1 MRRKQLFAILM
12 AGALS
17 MGMTPSAAFAAA
29 DTAAAQTEAE
39 GELAADEGT
48 DAPAEDPAASETPA
62 ETPETPAEEPAETP
76 VETPETPTEE
86 PAETPA
92 ETPETTEADPTE
104 VPAAEEAGSGTI
116 VIGET
121 AYATL
126 EEAFAKVP
134 DSTTE
139 ANDPTYIKI
148 SSEIELGKTIDVP
161 ANKNIMLVATAED
174 VKIKRAADFAG
185 SLFSVSGGTFQ
196 IAGGT
201 VNDKDGKI
209 GTGSITVD
217 GTGDGTTAVIAPMV
231 DVQSGIFGISDGVT
245 LSGNA
250 NTSTDV
256 NGGAVNVAS
265 GAAFYLLGGTVTGN
279 TAAQGGAVN
288 SASGANVYLQ
298 GGTVTGNT
306 ATLGGGIYSESAV
319 NVKGTVSVTENKDQN
334 GAASNLVLAGEGKIN
349 VTGATTGSTIGVQVK
364 DAKAGVSVVGLAE
377 GVTDV
382 TLADVLSQLTYEG
395 QTFTIGKDGTLV
407 NPAEPTPTP
416 TKKPEPTPTKKP
428 EATATPTPTEKPEAK
443 AAIKIE
449 SGKWTSHS
457 SYEIKFHTNINGLYQ
472 VDWVKKGENAPEIT
486 VSGQKIKADQST
498 TVTVTDLPDYDV
510 DIYVTVISEK
520 DSKNYKSV
528 KVDNS
533 AQKRPEAPVTPTPI
547 PKTPA
552 VTESKVQGFENALT
566 FYPGTFYDF
575 RAIGAGTDNADP
587 HEGDVRWVPQYWSM
601 SANPSSKDMHTTW
614 KIGAAKGIYKD
625 TETTYDIYVF
635 FQKEVYSGTEWQA
648 QSGIIESVRYQ
659 FKAAPLAQTSVTP
672 GVTGSDGTSGG
683 DGTTEESSDLTPTT
697 YADGTSGSAS
707 KSAVSTGDESPVGTM
722 LALAAASILAGGYV
736 LVRRRKKEM

>member
-17 MGMTPSAAFAAA
+17 MGMAPSAAFAAA
-29 DTAAAQTEAE
+29 DTVAAQAEAE
-39 GELAADEGT
+39 GELAAEEGT

-76 VETPETPTEE
+76 AETPDETPSEETPETQS
-86 PAETPA
+86 
-92 ETPETTEADPTE
+92 ADPTE

-126 EEAFAKVP
+126 KEAFAAVP
-134 DSTTE
+134 DSTAE

-148 SSEIELGKTIDVP
+148 SSEIELGETIDVP

-174 VKIKRAADFAG
+174 IKIKRAAGFAG

-201 VNDKDGKI
+201 VNDKDGNAI

-217 GTGDGTTAVIAPMV
+217 GTGDGTTAVTAPMV
-231 DVQSGIFGISDGVT
+231 DVQSGTFGISDGVT
-245 LSGNA
+245 LSGNV
-250 NTSTDV
+250 NTSTEV

-265 GAAFYLLGGTVTGN
+265 GAAFYLLGGIVTGN

-288 SASGANVYLQ
+288 AASGANVYLQ

-306 ATLGGGIYSESAV
+306 AALGGGIYSESAV

-334 GAASNLVLAGEGKIN
+334 DAVSNLVLAGEGKIN

-382 TLADVLSQLTYEG
+382 TLAEVLSQLTYEG
-395 QTFTIGKDGTLV
+395 QTFTIGEDGKLV
-407 NPAEPTPTP
+407 DSTVTVTPTP
-416 TKKPEPTPTKKP
+416 S
-428 EATATPTPTEKPEAK
+428 EKPEAK

-472 VDWVKKGENAPEIT
+472 VDWVKKGEKAPEIT
-486 VSGQKIKADQST
+486 VSGQKIKADKST

-533 AQKRPEAPVTPTPI
+533 AQKRPEAPVTPTPV

-625 TETTYDIYVF
+625 AETTYDIYVF

-648 QSGIIESVRYQ
+648 QSGIIESVKYQ

-672 GVTGSDGTSGG
+672 GVTGSDGTYGG
-683 DGTTEESSDLTPTT
+683 NGTAEGTSDLTPTT

-722 LALAAASILAGGYV
+722 MALAAASILAGGYV

>member
-17 MGMTPSAAFAAA
+17 MGMAPSAAFAAA
-29 DTAAAQTEAE
+29 DTAAAQAEAE
-39 GELAADEGT
+39 GELAAEEGT
-48 DAPAEDPAASETPA
+48 DAPAEDPGASETPA

-76 VETPETPTEE
+76 DETPSE
-86 PAETPA
+86 ETPA
-92 ETPETTEADPTE
+92 ETPETPEADPTE
-104 VPAAEEAGSGTI
+104 VPAAEETGSKKI
-116 VIGET
+116 MIGDTE
-121 AYATL
+121 YATL
-126 EEAFAKVP
+126 KEAFAAVP
-134 DSTTE
+134 DSTAE

-148 SSEIELGKTIDVP
+148 SSEIELGETIDVP
-161 ANKNIMLVATAED
+161 ANKNIMLVAAAENI
-174 VKIKRAADFAG
+174 KIKRAAGFAG
-185 SLFSVSGGTFQ
+185 SLFTVSGGTFQ

-201 VNDKDGKI
+201 LTDTDGNAA
-209 GTGSITVD
+209 GTGSVTVD
-217 GTGDGTTAVIAPMV
+217 GTGDGTTAVTAPMV
-231 DVQSGIFGISDGVT
+231 DVQSGTFGISDGTT

-288 SASGANVYLQ
+288 AASGAAVYLQ
-298 GGTVTGNT
+298 GGTITGNT

-334 GAASNLVLAGEGKIN
+334 DAVSNLVLAGEDAKIN
-349 VTGATTGSTIGVQVK
+349 VTGAMTGSTISVQVK
-364 DAKAGVSVVGLAE
+364 DAKAGTQVVTMDASVA
-377 GVTDV
+377 DV
-382 TLADVLSQLTYEG
+382 TLTDVLPQFTYEG
-395 QTFTIGKDGTLV
+395 QTFTIGKDGALV
-407 NPAEPTPTP
+407 DPTVTVTPTP
-416 TKKPEPTPTKKP
+416 S
-428 EATATPTPTEKPEAK
+428 EKPEAK

-449 SGKWTSHS
+449 SGKWTGHS

-472 VDWVKKGENAPEIT
+472 VDWVKKGEKAPEIN
-486 VSGQKIKADQST
+486 VSGQKIKADKST
-498 TVTVTDLPDYDV
+498 TVTLTDLPEYDV

-625 TETTYDIYVF
+625 AETTYDIYVF

-672 GVTGSDGTSGG
+672 GVTGSGGTYGG

>member
-17 MGMTPSAAFAAA
+17 MGMAPSAAFAAA
-29 DTAAAQTEAE
+29 DTAAAQAEAE
-39 GELAADEGT
+39 GELAAEEGT

-62 ETPETPAEEPAETP
+62 ENPETPAETP
-76 VETPETPTEE
+76 VETPDET

-92 ETPETTEADPTE
+92 EAPETQEADPTE
-104 VPAAEEAGSGTI
+104 VPAAEETGSGTI

-126 EEAFAKVP
+126 KEAFAAVP
-134 DSTTE
+134 DSTAE

-148 SSEIELGKTIDVP
+148 SSEIELGETIDVP

-174 VKIKRAADFAG
+174 VKIKRAAGFAG
-185 SLFSVSGGTFQ
+185 SLFSVSGGIFQ

-201 VNDKDGKI
+201 VNDKDGNAI

-217 GTGDGTTAVIAPMV
+217 ATGDGTTAVTAPMV
-231 DVQSGIFGISDGVT
+231 DVQSGTFGISDGVT

-250 NTSTDV
+250 NTSTEV

-288 SASGANVYLQ
+288 AASGANVYLQ
-298 GGTVTGNT
+298 GGTVTGNI
-306 ATLGGGIYSESAV
+306 AALGGGIYSEGAV

-334 GAASNLVLAGEGKIN
+334 DAASNLVLAGEGKIN

-382 TLADVLSQLTYEG
+382 TLAEVLPQLTYEG
-395 QTFTIGKDGTLV
+395 QTFTIGEDGKLV
-407 NPAEPTPTP
+407 DPTVTVAPTPS
-416 TKKPEPTPTKKP
+416 
-428 EATATPTPTEKPEAK
+428 EKPEAK

-472 VDWVKKGENAPEIT
+472 VDWVKKGEKAPEIT
-486 VSGQKIKADQST
+486 VSGQKIKADKST

-533 AQKRPEAPVTPTPI
+533 AQKRPEAPVTPTPV

-575 RAIGAGTDNADP
+575 RAIGAGTDNTDP

-625 TETTYDIYVF
+625 AETTYDIYVF

-648 QSGIIESVRYQ
+648 QSGIIESVKYQ

-672 GVTGSDGTSGG
+672 GVTGSGGTYGG
-683 DGTTEESSDLTPTT
+683 DGTAEGTSDLTPTT

-722 LALAAASILAGGYV
+722 MALAAASILAGGYV

>member
-17 MGMTPSAAFAAA
+17 VGMAPSAAFAAA
-29 DTAAAQTEAE
+29 DTVAAQAEAE
-39 GELAADEGT
+39 GELAAEEGT
-48 DAPAEDPAASETPA
+48 DAPAEDPGATETPA
-62 ETPETPAEEPAETP
+62 ETPETPAEEPTETP
-76 VETPETPTEE
+76 VETPDGTPSE
-86 PAETPA
+86 ETPA
-92 ETPETTEADPTE
+92 ETPETPEADPTE
-104 VPAAEEAGSGTI
+104 VPAAEETGSKKI
-116 VIGET
+116 MIGDTE
-121 AYATL
+121 YATL
-126 EEAFAKVP
+126 KEAFAAVP
-134 DSTTE
+134 DSTAE

-148 SSEIELGKTIDVP
+148 SSEIELGETIDVP
-161 ANKNIMLVATAED
+161 ANKNIMLVAAAENI
-174 VKIKRAADFAG
+174 KIKRAAGFAG
-185 SLFSVSGGTFQ
+185 SLFTVSGGTFQ

-201 VNDKDGKI
+201 LTDTDGNAT
-209 GTGSITVD
+209 GTGSVTVD
-217 GTGDGTTAVIAPMV
+217 GTGDGTTAVTAPMV
-231 DVQSGIFGISDGVT
+231 DVQSGTFGISDGTT

-288 SASGANVYLQ
+288 AASGAAVYLQ
-298 GGTVTGNT
+298 GGTITGNT

-334 GAASNLVLAGEGKIN
+334 DAASNLVLAGEDAKIN
-349 VTGATTGSTIGVQVK
+349 VTGAMTGSTISVQVK
-364 DAKAGVSVVGLAE
+364 DAKAGTQVVTMDAS
-377 GVTDV
+377 VTDV
-382 TLADVLSQLTYEG
+382 TLTDILPQLTYEG
-395 QTFTIGKDGTLV
+395 QTFTIGEDGALV
-407 NPAEPTPTP
+407 DPTVTVTPTP
-416 TKKPEPTPTKKP
+416 S
-428 EATATPTPTEKPEAK
+428 EKPEAK

-449 SGKWTSHS
+449 SGKWTGHS

-472 VDWVKKGENAPEIT
+472 VDWVKRGDKAPEIN
-486 VSGQKIKADQST
+486 VSGQKIKADKST
-498 TVTVTDLPDYDV
+498 TVTLTDLPEYDV

-625 TETTYDIYVF
+625 AETTYDIYVF

-672 GVTGSDGTSGG
+672 GVTGSGGTYGG

-697 YADGTSGSAS
+697 YANGTSGSAS

>member
-17 MGMTPSAAFAAA
+17 MGMAPSAAFAAA
-29 DTAAAQTEAE
+29 DTAAAQAEAE
-39 GELAADEGT
+39 GELAAEEGT

-76 VETPETPTEE
+76 DETPSE
-86 PAETPA
+86 ETPA
-92 ETPETTEADPTE
+92 ETPETQSADPTE

-126 EEAFAKVP
+126 KEAFAAVP
-134 DSTTE
+134 DSTAE

-148 SSEIELGKTIDVP
+148 SSEIEFGETIDVP
-161 ANKNIMLVATAED
+161 ANKNIILVATAKD
-174 VKIKRAADFAG
+174 IKIKRAAGFTG

-201 VNDKDGKI
+201 VNDKDGNAI

-217 GTGDGTTAVIAPMV
+217 GTGDGTTAVTAPMV
-231 DVQSGIFGISDGVT
+231 DVQSGTFGISDGVT

-250 NTSTDV
+250 NTSTEV

-288 SASGANVYLQ
+288 AASGANVYLQ
-298 GGTVTGNT
+298 GGTVTGNI
-306 ATLGGGIYSESAV
+306 AALGGGIYSEGAV

-334 GAASNLVLAGEGKIN
+334 DAASNLVLAGEGKIN

-382 TLADVLSQLTYEG
+382 TLAEVLPQLTYEG
-395 QTFTIGKDGTLV
+395 QTFTIGEDGKLV
-407 NPAEPTPTP
+407 DPTVTVTPTP
-416 TKKPEPTPTKKP
+416 S
-428 EATATPTPTEKPEAK
+428 EKPEAK

-472 VDWVKKGENAPEIT
+472 VDWVKKGEKAPEIT
-486 VSGQKIKADQST
+486 VSGQKIKADKST

-533 AQKRPEAPVTPTPI
+533 AQKRPEAPVTPTPV

-575 RAIGAGTDNADP
+575 RAIGAGTDNTDP

-648 QSGIIESVRYQ
+648 QSGIIESVKYQ

-672 GVTGSDGTSGG
+672 GVTGSGGTYGG
-683 DGTTEESSDLTPTT
+683 DGTTEGTSDLTPTT

-722 LALAAASILAGGYV
+722 MALAAASILAGGYV

>member
-17 MGMTPSAAFAAA
+17 MGMAPSAAFAA
-29 DTAAAQTEAE
+29 DTVAAQAEAE
-39 GELAADEGT
+39 GELAAEEGT
-48 DAPAEDPAASETPA
+48 DAPAEDPAASETPT
-62 ETPETPAEEPAETP
+62 EPPETPAEEPAETP
-76 VETPETPTEE
+76 DETPSE
-86 PAETPA
+86 ETPA
-92 ETPETTEADPTE
+92 ETPETPSADPTE

-126 EEAFAKVP
+126 KEAFAAVP
-134 DSTTE
+134 DSTAE

-148 SSEIELGKTIDVP
+148 SSEIELGETIDVP

-174 VKIKRAADFAG
+174 IKIKRAAGFAG

-201 VNDKDGKI
+201 VNDKDGNAI

-217 GTGDGTTAVIAPMV
+217 GTGDGTTAVTAPMV
-231 DVQSGIFGISDGVT
+231 DVQSGTFGISDGVT
-245 LSGNA
+245 LSGNV

-288 SASGANVYLQ
+288 AASGANVYLQ

-306 ATLGGGIYSESAV
+306 AALGGGIYSESAV
-319 NVKGTVSVTENKDQN
+319 NVKGTVSVTGNKDQN
-334 GAASNLVLAGEGKIN
+334 DAASNLVLAGEGKIN

-382 TLADVLSQLTYEG
+382 TLAEVLPQLTYEG
-395 QTFTIGKDGTLV
+395 QTFTIGEDGKLV
-407 NPAEPTPTP
+407 DSTVTVTPTP
-416 TKKPEPTPTKKP
+416 S
-428 EATATPTPTEKPEAK
+428 EKPEAK

-472 VDWVKKGENAPEIT
+472 VDWVKKGEKAPEIT
-486 VSGQKIKADQST
+486 VSGQKIKADKST

-533 AQKRPEAPVTPTPI
+533 AQKRPEAPVTPTPV

-625 TETTYDIYVF
+625 AVTTYDIYVF

-648 QSGIIESVRYQ
+648 QSGIIESVKYQ
-659 FKAAPLAQTSVTP
+659 FKAAPLTQTSVTP
-672 GVTGSDGTSGG
+672 GVTGSDGTYGG
-683 DGTTEESSDLTPTT
+683 NGTAEGTSDLTPTT

-722 LALAAASILAGGYV
+722 MALAAASILAGGYV

>member
-17 MGMTPSAAFAAA
+17 MGMAPSAAFAAA
-29 DTAAAQTEAE
+29 DTVAAQAEAE
-39 GELAADEGT
+39 GELAAEEGT
-48 DAPAEDPAASETPA
+48 DTPAEDPAASETPA

-76 VETPETPTEE
+76 VETPDET

-92 ETPETTEADPTE
+92 ENPETQEADPTE
-104 VPAAEEAGSGTI
+104 VPAAEETGSKKI
-116 VIGET
+116 MIGDAE
-121 AYATL
+121 YATL
-126 EEAFAKVP
+126 KEAFAAVP

-148 SSEIELGKTIDVP
+148 SSEIELGETIDVP
-161 ANKNIMLVATAED
+161 DKKNIILVATAED
-174 VKIKRAADFAG
+174 IKIKRAAGFVG

-201 VNDKDGKI
+201 VNDKDGNAI

-217 GTGDGTTAVIAPMV
+217 GTGDGTTAVTAPMV
-231 DVQSGIFGISDGVT
+231 DVQSGTFGISDGVT

-250 NTSTDV
+250 NTSTEV

-306 ATLGGGIYSESAV
+306 AALGGGIYSEGAV

-334 GAASNLVLAGEGKIN
+334 DAASNLVLAGEGKIN

-382 TLADVLSQLTYEG
+382 TLAEVLPQLTYEG
-395 QTFTIGKDGTLV
+395 QTFTIGEDGKLV
-407 NPAEPTPTP
+407 DSTVTVTPTP
-416 TKKPEPTPTKKP
+416 S
-428 EATATPTPTEKPEAK
+428 EKPEAK

-472 VDWVKKGENAPEIT
+472 VDWVKKGEKAPEIT
-486 VSGQKIKADQST
+486 VSGQKIKADKST

-533 AQKRPEAPVTPTPI
+533 AQKRPEAPVTPTPV

-625 TETTYDIYVF
+625 AETTYDIYVF

-648 QSGIIESVRYQ
+648 QSGIIESVKYQ

-672 GVTGSDGTSGG
+672 GVTGSDGTYGG
-683 DGTTEESSDLTPTT
+683 NGTAEGTSDLTPTT

>member
-1 MRRKQLFAILM
+1 
-12 AGALS
+12 
-17 MGMTPSAAFAAA
+17 MGMAPSAAFAAA
-29 DTAAAQTEAE
+29 DTVAAQAEAE
-39 GELAADEGT
+39 GELAAEEGT
-48 DAPAEDPAASETPA
+48 DTPAEDPAASETPA

-76 VETPETPTEE
+76 VETPDET

-92 ETPETTEADPTE
+92 ENPETQEADPTE
-104 VPAAEEAGSGTI
+104 VPAAEETGSKKI
-116 VIGET
+116 MIGDAE
-121 AYATL
+121 YATL
-126 EEAFAKVP
+126 KEAFAAVP

-148 SSEIELGKTIDVP
+148 SSEIELGETIDVP
-161 ANKNIMLVATAED
+161 DKKNIILVATAED
-174 VKIKRAADFAG
+174 IKIKRAAGFVG

-201 VNDKDGKI
+201 VNDKDGNAI

-217 GTGDGTTAVIAPMV
+217 GTGDGTTAVTAPMV
-231 DVQSGIFGISDGVT
+231 DVQSGTFGISDGVT

-250 NTSTDV
+250 NTSTEV

-306 ATLGGGIYSESAV
+306 AALGGGIYSEGAV

-334 GAASNLVLAGEGKIN
+334 DAASNLVLAGEGKIN

-382 TLADVLSQLTYEG
+382 TLAEVLPQLTYEG
-395 QTFTIGKDGTLV
+395 QTFTIGEDGKLV
-407 NPAEPTPTP
+407 DSTVTVTPTP
-416 TKKPEPTPTKKP
+416 S
-428 EATATPTPTEKPEAK
+428 EKPEAK

-472 VDWVKKGENAPEIT
+472 VDWVKKGEKAPEIT
-486 VSGQKIKADQST
+486 VSGQKIKADKST

-533 AQKRPEAPVTPTPI
+533 AQKRPEAPVTPTPV

-625 TETTYDIYVF
+625 AETTYDIYVF

-648 QSGIIESVRYQ
+648 QSGIIESVKYQ

-672 GVTGSDGTSGG
+672 GVTGSDGTYGG
-683 DGTTEESSDLTPTT
+683 NGTAEGTSDLTPTT

>member
-17 MGMTPSAAFAAA
+17 MGMAPSAAFAAA
-29 DTAAAQTEAE
+29 DTVAAQAEAE
-39 GELAADEGT
+39 GELAAEEGT

-62 ETPETPAEEPAETP
+62 ETPDETPSE
-76 VETPETPTEE
+76 
-86 PAETPA
+86 ETPA
-92 ETPETTEADPTE
+92 ETPETPASDPTE

-126 EEAFAKVP
+126 KEAFAAVP
-134 DSTTE
+134 DSTAE

-148 SSEIELGKTIDVP
+148 SSEIELGETIDVP

-174 VKIKRAADFAG
+174 IKIKRAAGFAG

-201 VNDKDGKI
+201 VNDKDGNAI

-217 GTGDGTTAVIAPMV
+217 GTGDGTTAVTAPMV
-231 DVQSGIFGISDGVT
+231 DVQSGTFGISDGVT

-250 NTSTDV
+250 NTSTEV

-288 SASGANVYLQ
+288 AVSGANVYLQ

-306 ATLGGGIYSESAV
+306 AALGGGIYSESAV

-334 GAASNLVLAGEGKIN
+334 DAVSNLVLAGEGKIN

-382 TLADVLSQLTYEG
+382 TLAEVLPQLTYEG
-395 QTFTIGKDGTLV
+395 QTFTIGEDGKLV
-407 NPAEPTPTP
+407 DPTVTVAPTPS
-416 TKKPEPTPTKKP
+416 
-428 EATATPTPTEKPEAK
+428 EKPEAK

-472 VDWVKKGENAPEIT
+472 VDWVKKGEKAPEIT
-486 VSGQKIKADQST
+486 VSGQKIKADKST

-533 AQKRPEAPVTPTPI
+533 AQKRPEAPVTPTPV

-625 TETTYDIYVF
+625 AETTYDIYVF

-648 QSGIIESVRYQ
+648 QSGIIESVKYQ

-672 GVTGSDGTSGG
+672 GVTGSDGTYGG
-683 DGTTEESSDLTPTT
+683 DGTTEGTSDLTPTT

-707 KSAVSTGDESPVGTM
+707 KSAVSTGDESPIGTM
-722 LALAAASILAGGYV
+722 MALAAASILAGGYV

>member
-17 MGMTPSAAFAAA
+17 MGMAPSAAFAAA
-29 DTAAAQTEAE
+29 DTAAAQAEAE
-39 GELAADEGT
+39 GELAAEEGT
-48 DAPAEDPAASETPA
+48 DAPAEDPGASETPA

-76 VETPETPTEE
+76 VETPDGTPSE
-86 PAETPA
+86 ETPA
-92 ETPETTEADPTE
+92 ETPETPEADPTE

-126 EEAFAKVP
+126 KEAFAAVP
-134 DSTTE
+134 DSTAE

-148 SSEIELGKTIDVP
+148 SSEIELGETIDVP

-174 VKIKRAADFAG
+174 IKIKRAAGFAG

-201 VNDKDGKI
+201 VNDKDGNAI

-217 GTGDGTTAVIAPMV
+217 GTGDGTTAVTAPMV
-231 DVQSGIFGISDGVT
+231 DVQSGTFGISDGVT

-250 NTSTDV
+250 NTSTEV

-288 SASGANVYLQ
+288 AASGANVYLQ

-306 ATLGGGIYSESAV
+306 AALGCGIYSEGAV
-319 NVKGTVSVTENKDQN
+319 NVKGTVSVTGNKDQN
-334 GAASNLVLAGEGKIN
+334 DAASNLVLAGEGKIN

-382 TLADVLSQLTYEG
+382 TLAEVLPQLTYEG
-395 QTFTIGKDGTLV
+395 QTFTIGEDGKLV
-407 NPAEPTPTP
+407 DPTVTVTPTP
-416 TKKPEPTPTKKP
+416 S
-428 EATATPTPTEKPEAK
+428 EKPEAK
-443 AAIKIE
+443 ATIKIE

-472 VDWVKKGENAPEIT
+472 VDWVKKGEKAPEIT
-486 VSGQKIKADQST
+486 VSGQKIKADKST

-533 AQKRPEAPVTPTPI
+533 AQKRPEAPVTPTPV

-625 TETTYDIYVF
+625 AVTTYDIYVF

-648 QSGIIESVRYQ
+648 QSGIIESVKYQ

-672 GVTGSDGTSGG
+672 GVTGSDGTYGG
-683 DGTTEESSDLTPTT
+683 DGTAEGTSDLTPTT

-722 LALAAASILAGGYV
+722 MALAAASILAGGYV

>member
-17 MGMTPSAAFAAA
+17 MGMAPSAAFAAA
-29 DTAAAQTEAE
+29 DTVAAQAEAE
-39 GELAADEGT
+39 GELAAEEGT
-48 DAPAEDPAASETPA
+48 DTPAEDPAASETPA

-76 VETPETPTEE
+76 VETPDET

-92 ETPETTEADPTE
+92 ENPETQEADPTE
-104 VPAAEEAGSGTI
+104 VPAAEETGSKKI
-116 VIGET
+116 MIGDAE
-121 AYATL
+121 YATL
-126 EEAFAKVP
+126 KEAFAAVP

-148 SSEIELGKTIDVP
+148 SSEIELGETIDVP
-161 ANKNIMLVATAED
+161 DKKNIILVATAED
-174 VKIKRAADFAG
+174 IKIKRAAGFVG

-201 VNDKDGKI
+201 VNDKDGNAI

-217 GTGDGTTAVIAPMV
+217 GTGDGTTAVTAPMV
-231 DVQSGIFGISDGVT
+231 DVQSGTFGISDGVT

-250 NTSTDV
+250 NTSTEV

-306 ATLGGGIYSESAV
+306 AALGGGIYSEGAV

-334 GAASNLVLAGEGKIN
+334 DAASNLVLAGEGKIN

-382 TLADVLSQLTYEG
+382 TLAEVLPQLTYEG
-395 QTFTIGKDGTLV
+395 QTFTIGEDGKLV
-407 NPAEPTPTP
+407 DSTVTVTPTP
-416 TKKPEPTPTKKP
+416 S
-428 EATATPTPTEKPEAK
+428 EKPEAK

-472 VDWVKKGENAPEIT
+472 VDWVKKGEKAPEIT
-486 VSGQKIKADQST
+486 VSGQKIKADKST

-533 AQKRPEAPVTPTPI
+533 AQKRPEAPVTPTPV

-625 TETTYDIYVF
+625 AETTYDIYVF

-648 QSGIIESVRYQ
+648 QSGIIESVKYQ

-672 GVTGSDGTSGG
+672 GVTGSDGTYGG
-683 DGTTEESSDLTPTT
+683 NGTAEGTSDLTPTT

-722 LALAAASILAGGYV
+722 MALAAASILAGGYV

>member
-1 MRRKQLFAILM
+1 
-12 AGALS
+12 
-17 MGMTPSAAFAAA
+17 MGMAPSAAFAAA
-29 DTAAAQTEAE
+29 DTAAAQAEAE
-39 GELAADEGT
+39 GELAAEEGT
-48 DAPAEDPAASETPA
+48 EEPAEDPAASETPA
-62 ETPETPAEEPAETP
+62 ENPETPAETP
-76 VETPETPTEE
+76 VETPDET

-92 ETPETTEADPTE
+92 EAPETQEADPTE
-104 VPAAEEAGSGTI
+104 VPAAEETGSGTI

-126 EEAFAKVP
+126 KEAFAAVP
-134 DSTTE
+134 DSTAE

-148 SSEIELGKTIDVP
+148 SSEIELGETIDVP

-174 VKIKRAADFAG
+174 VKIKRAAGFAG
-185 SLFSVSGGTFQ
+185 SLFSVSGGIFQ

-201 VNDKDGKI
+201 VNDKDGNAI

-217 GTGDGTTAVIAPMV
+217 GTGDGTTAVTAPMV
-231 DVQSGIFGISDGVT
+231 DVQSGTFGISDGVT

-250 NTSTDV
+250 NTSTEA

-288 SASGANVYLQ
+288 AVSGANVYLQ
-298 GGTVTGNT
+298 GGTVKGNT
-306 ATLGGGIYSESAV
+306 AALGGGIYSEGAV

-334 GAASNLVLAGEGKIN
+334 DAASNLVLAGEGKIN

-382 TLADVLSQLTYEG
+382 TLAEILPQLTYEG
-395 QTFTIGKDGTLV
+395 QTFTIGEDGTLV
-407 NPAEPTPTP
+407 NPAEPT
-416 TKKPEPTPTKKP
+416 
-428 EATATPTPTEKPEAK
+428 ATPVPTEKPEAK

-472 VDWVKKGENAPEIT
+472 VDWVKKGEKAPEIT
-486 VSGQKIKADQST
+486 VSGQKIKADKST

-533 AQKRPEAPVTPTPI
+533 AQKRPEAPVTPTPV

-625 TETTYDIYVF
+625 AETTYDIYVF

-648 QSGIIESVRYQ
+648 QSGIIESVKYQ

-672 GVTGSDGTSGG
+672 GVTGSGGTYGG
-683 DGTTEESSDLTPTT
+683 DGTAEGTSDLTPTT

-722 LALAAASILAGGYV
+722 MALAAASILAGGYV

>member
-17 MGMTPSAAFAAA
+17 MGMAPSAAFAA
-29 DTAAAQTEAE
+29 DTVAAQAEAE
-39 GELAADEGT
+39 GELAAEEGT
-48 DAPAEDPAASETPA
+48 DTPAEDPAASETPA

-76 VETPETPTEE
+76 DETPSE
-86 PAETPA
+86 ETPA
-92 ETPETTEADPTE
+92 ETPETPSADPTE

-126 EEAFAKVP
+126 KEAFAAVP
-134 DSTTE
+134 DSTAE

-148 SSEIELGKTIDVP
+148 SSEIELGETIDVP

-174 VKIKRAADFAG
+174 IKIKRAAGFAG

-201 VNDKDGKI
+201 VNDKDGNAI

-217 GTGDGTTAVIAPMV
+217 GTGDGTTAVTAPMV
-231 DVQSGIFGISDGVT
+231 DVQSGTFGISDGVT

-250 NTSTDV
+250 NTSTEV

-288 SASGANVYLQ
+288 AASGANVYLQ

-306 ATLGGGIYSESAV
+306 AALGGGIYSEGAV

-334 GAASNLVLAGEGKIN
+334 DAASNLVLAGEGKIN

-382 TLADVLSQLTYEG
+382 TLAEVLPQLTYEG
-395 QTFTIGKDGTLV
+395 QTFTIGEDGKLV
-407 NPAEPTPTP
+407 DSTVTVTPTP
-416 TKKPEPTPTKKP
+416 S
-428 EATATPTPTEKPEAK
+428 EKPEAK

-472 VDWVKKGENAPEIT
+472 VDWVKKGEKAPEIT
-486 VSGQKIKADQST
+486 VSGQKIKADKST

-520 DSKNYKSV
+520 DSKIYKSV

-533 AQKRPEAPVTPTPI
+533 AQKRPEAPVTPTPV

-625 TETTYDIYVF
+625 AVTTYDIYVF

-648 QSGIIESVRYQ
+648 QSGIIESVKYQ

-672 GVTGSDGTSGG
+672 GVTGSDGTYGG
-683 DGTTEESSDLTPTT
+683 NGTAEGTSDLTPTT

-722 LALAAASILAGGYV
+722 MALAAASILAGGYV

>member
-17 MGMTPSAAFAAA
+17 MGMAPSAAFAAA
-29 DTAAAQTEAE
+29 DTVAAQAEAE
-39 GELAADEGT
+39 GELAAEEGT

-62 ETPETPAEEPAETP
+62 ETPETPSE
-76 VETPETPTEE
+76 
-86 PAETPA
+86 ETPA
-92 ETPETTEADPTE
+92 ETPETQSADPTE

-126 EEAFAKVP
+126 KEAFAAVL
-134 DSTTE
+134 DSTAE

-148 SSEIELGKTIDVP
+148 SSEIELGETIDVP

-174 VKIKRAADFAG
+174 IKIKRAAGFAG

-201 VNDKDGKI
+201 VNDKDGNAI

-217 GTGDGTTAVIAPMV
+217 GTGDGTTAVTAPMV
-231 DVQSGIFGISDGVT
+231 DVQSGTFGISDGVT

-250 NTSTDV
+250 NTSTEV

-288 SASGANVYLQ
+288 AVSGANVYLQ

-306 ATLGGGIYSESAV
+306 AVLGGGIYSESAV

-334 GAASNLVLAGEGKIN
+334 DAVSNLVLAGEGKIN

-382 TLADVLSQLTYEG
+382 TLAEVLPQLTYEG
-395 QTFTIGKDGTLV
+395 QTFTIGEDGTLV
-407 NPAEPTPTP
+407 NPAEPT
-416 TKKPEPTPTKKP
+416 
-428 EATATPTPTEKPEAK
+428 ATPTPTEKPEEEAK
-443 AAIKIE
+443 ITPKSCKWVGYDKVEIEFYSNIK
-449 SGKWTSHS
+449 GR
-457 SYEIKFHTNINGLYQ
+457 YQ
-472 VDWVKKGENAPEIT
+472 VTWVPKGSSKPDKVTFGGQLINADKLTKYT
-486 VSGQKIKADQST
+486 VEGLQDEA
-498 TVTVTDLPDYDV
+498 V
-510 DIYVTVISEK
+510 DIYVIFMSEK
-520 DSKNYKSV
+520 NPDNKTLARFEPNYE
-528 KVDNS
+528 
-533 AQKRPEAPVTPTPI
+533 KRPSKPEEPKPV

-625 TETTYDIYVF
+625 AETTYDIYVF

-648 QSGIIESVRYQ
+648 QSGIIESVKYQ

-672 GVTGSDGTSGG
+672 GVTGSDGTYGG
-683 DGTTEESSDLTPTT
+683 DGTTEGTSDLTPTT

-707 KSAVSTGDESPVGTM
+707 KSAVSTGDESPIGTM
-722 LALAAASILAGGYV
+722 MALAAASILAGGYV

>member
-17 MGMTPSAAFAAA
+17 MGMAPSAAFAAA
-29 DTAAAQTEAE
+29 DTVAAQAEAE
-39 GELAADEGT
+39 GELAAEEGT

-76 VETPETPTEE
+76 AETPDETPSEETPETQS
-86 PAETPA
+86 
-92 ETPETTEADPTE
+92 ADPTE

-126 EEAFAKVP
+126 KEAFAAVP
-134 DSTTE
+134 DSTAE

-148 SSEIELGKTIDVP
+148 SSEIELGETIDVP

-174 VKIKRAADFAG
+174 IKIKRAAGFVG

-201 VNDKDGKI
+201 VNDKDGNTI

-217 GTGDGTTAVIAPMV
+217 GTGDGTTAVTAPMV
-231 DVQSGIFGISDGVT
+231 DVQSGTFGISDGVT
-245 LSGNA
+245 LSGNV
-250 NTSTDV
+250 NTSTEV

-288 SASGANVYLQ
+288 AVSGANVYLQ

-306 ATLGGGIYSESAV
+306 AALGGGIYSEGAV
-319 NVKGTVSVTENKDQN
+319 NVKGTVSVTGNKDQN
-334 GAASNLVLAGEGKIN
+334 DAASNLVLAGEGKIN

-364 DAKAGVSVVGLAE
+364 DAKAGVPVVGLAE

-382 TLADVLSQLTYEG
+382 TLAEVLPQLTYEG
-395 QTFTIGKDGTLV
+395 QTFTIGEDGKLV
-407 NPAEPTPTP
+407 DPTVTVAPTPS
-416 TKKPEPTPTKKP
+416 
-428 EATATPTPTEKPEAK
+428 EKPEAK

-472 VDWVKKGENAPEIT
+472 VDWVKKGEKAPEIT
-486 VSGQKIKADQST
+486 VSGQKIKADKST

-533 AQKRPEAPVTPTPI
+533 AQKRPEAPEEPKPE

-625 TETTYDIYVF
+625 AETTYDIYVF

-648 QSGIIESVRYQ
+648 QSGIIESVKYQ

-672 GVTGSDGTSGG
+672 GVTGSDGTYGG
-683 DGTTEESSDLTPTT
+683 NGTAEGTSDLTPTT

-722 LALAAASILAGGYV
+722 MALAAASILAGGYV

>member
-17 MGMTPSAAFAAA
+17 MGMAPSAAFAAA
-29 DTAAAQTEAE
+29 DTVAAQAEAE
-39 GELAADEGT
+39 GELAAEEGT

-76 VETPETPTEE
+76 VETPDET

-92 ETPETTEADPTE
+92 ENPETQEADPTE
-104 VPAAEEAGSGTI
+104 VPAAEETGSKKI
-116 VIGET
+116 MIGDAE
-121 AYATL
+121 YATL
-126 EEAFAKVP
+126 KEAFAAVP

-148 SSEIELGKTIDVP
+148 SSEIELGETIDVP
-161 ANKNIMLVATAED
+161 DKKNIILVATAED
-174 VKIKRAADFAG
+174 IKIKRAAGFVG

-201 VNDKDGKI
+201 VNDKDGNAI

-217 GTGDGTTAVIAPMV
+217 GTGDGTTAVTAPMV
-231 DVQSGIFGISDGVT
+231 DVQSGTFGISDGVT

-250 NTSTDV
+250 NTSTEV

-306 ATLGGGIYSESAV
+306 AALGGGIYSEGAV

-334 GAASNLVLAGEGKIN
+334 DAASNLVLAGEGKIN

-382 TLADVLSQLTYEG
+382 TLAEVLPQLTYEG
-395 QTFTIGKDGTLV
+395 QIFTIGEDGKLV
-407 NPAEPTPTP
+407 DSTVTVTPTP
-416 TKKPEPTPTKKP
+416 S
-428 EATATPTPTEKPEAK
+428 EKPEAK

-472 VDWVKKGENAPEIT
+472 VDWVKKGEKAPEIT
-486 VSGQKIKADQST
+486 VSGQKIKADKST

-533 AQKRPEAPVTPTPI
+533 AQKRPEAPVTPTPV

-625 TETTYDIYVF
+625 AETTYDIYVF

-648 QSGIIESVRYQ
+648 QSGIIESVKYQ

-672 GVTGSDGTSGG
+672 GVTGSDGTYGG
-683 DGTTEESSDLTPTT
+683 NGTAEGTSDLTPTT

>member
-17 MGMTPSAAFAAA
+17 MGMAPSAAFAA
-29 DTAAAQTEAE
+29 DTVAAQAEAE
-39 GELAADEGT
+39 GELAAEEGT
-48 DAPAEDPAASETPA
+48 DAPAEDPAASETPT
-62 ETPETPAEEPAETP
+62 EPPETPAEEPAETP
-76 VETPETPTEE
+76 DETPSE
-86 PAETPA
+86 ETPA
-92 ETPETTEADPTE
+92 ETPETQSADPTE

-126 EEAFAKVP
+126 KEAFAAVP
-134 DSTTE
+134 DSTAE

-148 SSEIELGKTIDVP
+148 SSEIELGETIDVP

-174 VKIKRAADFAG
+174 IKIKRAAGFAG

-201 VNDKDGKI
+201 VNDKDGNAI

-217 GTGDGTTAVIAPMV
+217 GTGDGTTAVTAPMV
-231 DVQSGIFGISDGVT
+231 DVQSGTFGISDGVT
-245 LSGNA
+245 LSGNV

-288 SASGANVYLQ
+288 AASGANVYLQ

-306 ATLGGGIYSESAV
+306 AALGGGIYSEGAV

-334 GAASNLVLAGEGKIN
+334 DAASNLVLAGEGKIN

-382 TLADVLSQLTYEG
+382 TLAEVLPQLTYEG
-395 QTFTIGKDGTLV
+395 QTFTIGEDGKLV
-407 NPAEPTPTP
+407 DSTVTVTPTP
-416 TKKPEPTPTKKP
+416 S
-428 EATATPTPTEKPEAK
+428 EKPEAK

-472 VDWVKKGENAPEIT
+472 VDWVKKGEKAPEIT
-486 VSGQKIKADQST
+486 VSGQKIKADKST

-533 AQKRPEAPVTPTPI
+533 AQKRPEAPVTPTPV

-625 TETTYDIYVF
+625 AVTTYDIYVF

-648 QSGIIESVRYQ
+648 QSGIIESVKYQ
-659 FKAAPLAQTSVTP
+659 FKAAPLTQTSVTP
-672 GVTGSDGTSGG
+672 GVTGSDGTYGG
-683 DGTTEESSDLTPTT
+683 NGTAEGTSDLTPTT

-722 LALAAASILAGGYV
+722 MALAAASILAGGYV

>member
-17 MGMTPSAAFAAA
+17 MGMAPSAAFAA
-29 DTAAAQTEAE
+29 DTVAAQAEAE
-39 GELAADEGT
+39 GELAAEEGT
-48 DAPAEDPAASETPA
+48 DAPAEDPAASETPT

-76 VETPETPTEE
+76 DETPSE
-86 PAETPA
+86 ETPA
-92 ETPETTEADPTE
+92 ETPETPSADPTE

-126 EEAFAKVP
+126 KEAFAAVP
-134 DSTTE
+134 DSTAE

-148 SSEIELGKTIDVP
+148 SSEIELGETIDVP

-174 VKIKRAADFAG
+174 IKIKRAAGFAG

-201 VNDKDGKI
+201 VNDKDGNAI

-217 GTGDGTTAVIAPMV
+217 GTGDGTTAVTAPMV
-231 DVQSGIFGISDGVT
+231 DVQSGTFGISDGVT

-250 NTSTDV
+250 NTSTEV

-288 SASGANVYLQ
+288 AASGANVYLQ

-306 ATLGGGIYSESAV
+306 AALGGGIYSEGAV

-334 GAASNLVLAGEGKIN
+334 DAASNLVLAGEGKIN

-382 TLADVLSQLTYEG
+382 TLAEVLPQLTYEG
-395 QTFTIGKDGTLV
+395 QTFTIGEDGKLV
-407 NPAEPTPTP
+407 DSTVTVTPTP
-416 TKKPEPTPTKKP
+416 S
-428 EATATPTPTEKPEAK
+428 EKPEAK
-443 AAIKIE
+443 ASIKIE

-472 VDWVKKGENAPEIT
+472 VDWVKKGEKAPEIT
-486 VSGQKIKADQST
+486 VSGQKIKADKST

-533 AQKRPEAPVTPTPI
+533 AQKRPEAPVTPTPV

-575 RAIGAGTDNADP
+575 RAIGAGTDNVDP

-625 TETTYDIYVF
+625 AVTTYDIYVF

-648 QSGIIESVRYQ
+648 QSGIIESVKYQ

-672 GVTGSDGTSGG
+672 GVTGSDGTYGG
-683 DGTTEESSDLTPTT
+683 NGTAEGTSDLTPTT

>member
-17 MGMTPSAAFAAA
+17 MGMAPSAAFAAA
-29 DTAAAQTEAE
+29 DTVAAQAEAE
-39 GELAADEGT
+39 GELAAEEGT
-48 DAPAEDPAASETPA
+48 DTPAEDPAASETPA

-76 VETPETPTEE
+76 VETPDET

-92 ETPETTEADPTE
+92 ENPETQEADPTE
-104 VPAAEEAGSGTI
+104 VPAAEETGSKKI
-116 VIGET
+116 MIGDAE
-121 AYATL
+121 YATL
-126 EEAFAKVP
+126 KEAFAAVP

-148 SSEIELGKTIDVP
+148 SSEIELGETIDVP
-161 ANKNIMLVATAED
+161 DKKNIILVATAED
-174 VKIKRAADFAG
+174 IKIKRAAGFVG

-201 VNDKDGKI
+201 VNDKDGNAI

-217 GTGDGTTAVIAPMV
+217 GTGDGTTAVTAPMV
-231 DVQSGIFGISDGVT
+231 DVQSGTFGISDGVT

-250 NTSTDV
+250 NTSTEV

-306 ATLGGGIYSESAV
+306 AALGGGIYSEGAV

-334 GAASNLVLAGEGKIN
+334 DAASNLVLAGEGKIN

-382 TLADVLSQLTYEG
+382 TLAEVLPQLTYEG
-395 QTFTIGKDGTLV
+395 QTFTIGEDGKLV
-407 NPAEPTPTP
+407 DSTVTVTPTP
-416 TKKPEPTPTKKP
+416 S
-428 EATATPTPTEKPEAK
+428 EKPEAK

-472 VDWVKKGENAPEIT
+472 VDWVKKGEKAPEIT
-486 VSGQKIKADQST
+486 VSGQKIKADKST

-533 AQKRPEAPVTPTPI
+533 AQKRPEAPVTPTPV

-614 KIGAAKGIYKD
+614 KIGAATGIYKD
-625 TETTYDIYVF
+625 AETTYDIYVF

-648 QSGIIESVRYQ
+648 QSGIIESVKYQ

-672 GVTGSDGTSGG
+672 GVTGSDGTYGG
-683 DGTTEESSDLTPTT
+683 NGTAEGTSDLTPTT

>member
-17 MGMTPSAAFAAA
+17 MGMAPSAAFAA
-29 DTAAAQTEAE
+29 DTVAAQAEAE
-39 GELAADEGT
+39 GELAAEEGT
-48 DAPAEDPAASETPA
+48 DAPAEDPAASETPT

-76 VETPETPTEE
+76 DETPSE
-86 PAETPA
+86 ETPA
-92 ETPETTEADPTE
+92 ETPETPSADPTE

-126 EEAFAKVP
+126 KEAFAAVP
-134 DSTTE
+134 DSTAE

-148 SSEIELGKTIDVP
+148 SSEIELGETIDVP

-174 VKIKRAADFAG
+174 IKIKRAAGFAG

-201 VNDKDGKI
+201 VNDKDGNAI

-217 GTGDGTTAVIAPMV
+217 GTGDGTTAVTAPMV
-231 DVQSGIFGISDGVT
+231 DVQSGTFGISDGVT

-250 NTSTDV
+250 NTSTEV

-288 SASGANVYLQ
+288 AASGANVYLQ

-306 ATLGGGIYSESAV
+306 AALGGGIYSEGAV

-334 GAASNLVLAGEGKIN
+334 DAASNLVLAGEGKIN

-382 TLADVLSQLTYEG
+382 TLAEVLPQLTYEG
-395 QTFTIGKDGTLV
+395 QTFTIGEDGKLV
-407 NPAEPTPTP
+407 DPTVTVTPTP
-416 TKKPEPTPTKKP
+416 S
-428 EATATPTPTEKPEAK
+428 EKPEAK

-472 VDWVKKGENAPEIT
+472 VDWVKKGEKAPEIT
-486 VSGQKIKADQST
+486 VSGQKIKADKST

-533 AQKRPEAPVTPTPI
+533 AQKRPEAPEEPKPE

-575 RAIGAGTDNADP
+575 RAIGAGTDNVDP

-625 TETTYDIYVF
+625 AETTYDIYVF

-648 QSGIIESVRYQ
+648 QSGIIESVKYQ

-672 GVTGSDGTSGG
+672 GVTGSDGTYGG
-683 DGTTEESSDLTPTT
+683 NGTAEGTSDLTPTT

-722 LALAAASILAGGYV
+722 MALAAASILAGGYV

>member
-17 MGMTPSAAFAAA
+17 MGMAPSAAFAA
-29 DTAAAQTEAE
+29 DTVAAQAEAE
-39 GELAADEGT
+39 GELAAEEGT
-48 DAPAEDPAASETPA
+48 DAPAEDPAASETPT

-76 VETPETPTEE
+76 DETPSE
-86 PAETPA
+86 ETPA
-92 ETPETTEADPTE
+92 ETPETPSADPTE

-126 EEAFAKVP
+126 KEAFAAVP
-134 DSTTE
+134 DSTAE

-148 SSEIELGKTIDVP
+148 SSEIELGETIDVP

-174 VKIKRAADFAG
+174 IKIKRAAGFAG

-201 VNDKDGKI
+201 VNDKDGNAI

-217 GTGDGTTAVIAPMV
+217 GTGDGTTAVTAPMV
-231 DVQSGIFGISDGVT
+231 DVQSGTFGISDGVT

-250 NTSTDV
+250 NTSTEV

-288 SASGANVYLQ
+288 AVSGANVYLQ

-306 ATLGGGIYSESAV
+306 AALGGGIYSEGAV

-334 GAASNLVLAGEGKIN
+334 DAASNLVLAGKGKIN

-382 TLADVLSQLTYEG
+382 TLAEVLPQLTYEG
-395 QTFTIGKDGTLV
+395 QTFTIGEDGKLV
-407 NPAEPTPTP
+407 DPTVTVTPTP
-416 TKKPEPTPTKKP
+416 S
-428 EATATPTPTEKPEAK
+428 EKPEAK

-472 VDWVKKGENAPEIT
+472 VDWVKKGEKAPEIT
-486 VSGQKIKADQST
+486 VSGQKIKADKST

-533 AQKRPEAPVTPTPI
+533 AQKRPEAPVTPTPV

-625 TETTYDIYVF
+625 AVTTYDIYVF

-648 QSGIIESVRYQ
+648 QSGIIESVKYQ
-659 FKAAPLAQTSVTP
+659 FKAAPLTQTSVTP
-672 GVTGSDGTSGG
+672 GVTGSDGTYGG
-683 DGTTEESSDLTPTT
+683 NGTAEGTSDLTPTT

-722 LALAAASILAGGYV
+722 MALAAASILAGGYV

>member
-17 MGMTPSAAFAAA
+17 MGMAPSAAFAAA
-29 DTAAAQTEAE
+29 DTVAAQAEAE
-39 GELAADEGT
+39 GELAAEEGT
-48 DAPAEDPAASETPA
+48 DTPAEDPAASETPA

-76 VETPETPTEE
+76 DETPSE
-86 PAETPA
+86 ETPA
-92 ETPETTEADPTE
+92 ETPETQSADPTE

-126 EEAFAKVP
+126 KEAFAAVP
-134 DSTTE
+134 DSTAE

-148 SSEIELGKTIDVP
+148 SSEIELGETIDVP

-174 VKIKRAADFAG
+174 IKIKRAAGFAG

-201 VNDKDGKI
+201 VNDKDGNTI

-217 GTGDGTTAVIAPMV
+217 GTGDGTTAVTAPMV
-231 DVQSGIFGISDGVT
+231 DVQSGTFGISDGVT
-245 LSGNA
+245 LSGNV
-250 NTSTDV
+250 NTSTEV

-288 SASGANVYLQ
+288 AASGAAFYLL

-306 ATLGGGIYSESAV
+306 AALGGGIYSESAV
-319 NVKGTVSVTENKDQN
+319 NVKGTVSVTGNKDQN
-334 GAASNLVLAGEGKIN
+334 DAASNLVLAGEGKIN

-382 TLADVLSQLTYEG
+382 TLAEVLPQLTYEG
-395 QTFTIGKDGTLV
+395 QTFTIGEDGKLV
-407 NPAEPTPTP
+407 DPTVTVTPTP
-416 TKKPEPTPTKKP
+416 S
-428 EATATPTPTEKPEAK
+428 EKPEAK

-472 VDWVKKGENAPEIT
+472 VDWVKKGEKAPEIT
-486 VSGQKIKADQST
+486 VSGQKIKADKST

-533 AQKRPEAPVTPTPI
+533 AQKRPEAPVTPTPV

-625 TETTYDIYVF
+625 AETTYDIYVF

-648 QSGIIESVRYQ
+648 QSGIIESVKYQ

-672 GVTGSDGTSGG
+672 GVTGSDGTYGG
-683 DGTTEESSDLTPTT
+683 NGTAEDASNLTPTT
-697 YADGTSGSAS
+697 YADGGSAS

>member
-17 MGMTPSAAFAAA
+17 MGMAPSAAFAAA
-29 DTAAAQTEAE
+29 DTVAAQAEAE
-39 GELAADEGT
+39 GELAAEEGT

-76 VETPETPTEE
+76 VETPDET

-92 ETPETTEADPTE
+92 ENPETQEADPTE
-104 VPAAEEAGSGTI
+104 VPAAEETGSKKI
-116 VIGET
+116 MIGDAE
-121 AYATL
+121 YATL
-126 EEAFAKVP
+126 KEAFAAVP

-148 SSEIELGKTIDVP
+148 SSEIELGETIDVP
-161 ANKNIMLVATAED
+161 DKKNIILVATAED
-174 VKIKRAADFAG
+174 IKIKRAAGFVG

-201 VNDKDGKI
+201 VNDKDGNAI

-217 GTGDGTTAVIAPMV
+217 GTGDGTTAVTAPMV
-231 DVQSGIFGISDGVT
+231 DVQSGTFGISDGVT

-250 NTSTDV
+250 NTSTEV

-306 ATLGGGIYSESAV
+306 AALGGGIYSEGAV

-334 GAASNLVLAGEGKIN
+334 DAASNLVLAGEGKIN

-382 TLADVLSQLTYEG
+382 TLAEVLPQLTYEG
-395 QTFTIGKDGTLV
+395 QTVTIGEDGKLV
-407 NPAEPTPTP
+407 DSTVTVTPTP
-416 TKKPEPTPTKKP
+416 S
-428 EATATPTPTEKPEAK
+428 EKPEAK

-472 VDWVKKGENAPEIT
+472 VDWVKKGEKAPEIT
-486 VSGQKIKADQST
+486 VSGQKIKADKST

-533 AQKRPEAPVTPTPI
+533 AQKRPEAPVTPTPV

-625 TETTYDIYVF
+625 AVTTYDIYVF

-648 QSGIIESVRYQ
+648 QSGIIESVKYQ
-659 FKAAPLAQTSVTP
+659 FKAAPLTQTSVTP
-672 GVTGSDGTSGG
+672 GVTGSDGTYGG
-683 DGTTEESSDLTPTT
+683 NGTAEGTSDLTPTT

>member
-17 MGMTPSAAFAAA
+17 MGMVPSAAFAAA
-29 DTAAAQTEAE
+29 DTVAAQAEAE
-39 GELAADEGT
+39 GELAAEEGT
-48 DAPAEDPAASETPA
+48 DAPAEDPGATETPA
-62 ETPETPAEEPAETP
+62 ETPETPAEEPTETP
-76 VETPETPTEE
+76 VETPDGTPSE
-86 PAETPA
+86 ETPA
-92 ETPETTEADPTE
+92 ETPETPEADPTE
-104 VPAAEEAGSGTI
+104 VPAAEETGSKKI
-116 VIGET
+116 MIGDTE
-121 AYATL
+121 YATL
-126 EEAFAKVP
+126 KEAFAAVP
-134 DSTTE
+134 DSTAE

-148 SSEIELGKTIDVP
+148 SSEIELGETIDVP
-161 ANKNIMLVATAED
+161 ANKNIMLVAAAENI
-174 VKIKRAADFAG
+174 KIKRAAGFAG
-185 SLFSVSGGTFQ
+185 SLFTVSGGTFQ

-201 VNDKDGKI
+201 LTDTDGNAA

-217 GTGDGTTAVIAPMV
+217 GTGDGTTAVTAPMV
-231 DVQSGIFGISDGVT
+231 DVQSGTFGISDGTT

-288 SASGANVYLQ
+288 AASGANVYLQ

-306 ATLGGGIYSESAV
+306 AALGGGIYSESAV
-319 NVKGTVSVTENKDQN
+319 NIKGTVSVTGNKDQN
-334 GAASNLVLAGEGKIN
+334 DAASNLVLAGEGKIN

-382 TLADVLSQLTYEG
+382 TLAEVLPQLTYEG
-395 QTFTIGKDGTLV
+395 QTFTIGEDGKLV
-407 NPAEPTPTP
+407 DPTVTVTPTP
-416 TKKPEPTPTKKP
+416 S
-428 EATATPTPTEKPEAK
+428 EKPEAK

-472 VDWVKKGENAPEIT
+472 VDWVKRGDKAPEIN
-486 VSGQKIKADQST
+486 VSGQKIKADKST
-498 TVTVTDLPDYDV
+498 TVTLTDLPEYDV

-625 TETTYDIYVF
+625 AETTYDIYVF

-672 GVTGSDGTSGG
+672 GVTGSGGTYGG

-697 YADGTSGSAS
+697 YANGTSGSAS

>member
-1 MRRKQLFAILM
+1 M
-12 AGALS
+12 
-17 MGMTPSAAFAAA
+17 
-29 DTAAAQTEAE
+29 
-39 GELAADEGT
+39 
-48 DAPAEDPAASETPA
+48 
-62 ETPETPAEEPAETP
+62 
-76 VETPETPTEE
+76 
-86 PAETPA
+86 
-92 ETPETTEADPTE
+92 
-104 VPAAEEAGSGTI
+104 
-116 VIGET
+116 IGET

-126 EEAFAKVP
+126 KEAFAAVP
-134 DSTTE
+134 DSTAE

-148 SSEIELGKTIDVP
+148 SSEIELGETIDVP

-174 VKIKRAADFAG
+174 IKIKRAAGFAG

-201 VNDKDGKI
+201 VNDKDGNAI

-217 GTGDGTTAVIAPMV
+217 GTGDGTTAVTAPMV
-231 DVQSGIFGISDGVT
+231 DVQSGTFGISDGVI

-250 NTSTDV
+250 NTSTEV

-288 SASGANVYLQ
+288 AVSGANVYLQ

-306 ATLGGGIYSESAV
+306 AALGGGIYSESAV

-334 GAASNLVLAGEGKIN
+334 DAVSNLVLAGEGKIN

-382 TLADVLSQLTYEG
+382 TLAEVLPQLTYEG
-395 QTFTIGKDGTLV
+395 QTFTIGEDGKLV
-407 NPAEPTPTP
+407 DPTVTVAPTPS
-416 TKKPEPTPTKKP
+416 
-428 EATATPTPTEKPEAK
+428 EKPEAK

-472 VDWVKKGENAPEIT
+472 VDWVKKGEKAPEIT
-486 VSGQKIKADQST
+486 VSGQKIKADKST

-533 AQKRPEAPVTPTPI
+533 AQKRPEAPVTPTPV

-625 TETTYDIYVF
+625 AETTYDIYVF

-648 QSGIIESVRYQ
+648 QSGIIESVKYQ

-672 GVTGSDGTSGG
+672 GVTGSDGTYGG
-683 DGTTEESSDLTPTT
+683 DGTTEGTSDLTPTT

-722 LALAAASILAGGYV
+722 MALAAASILAGGYV
-736 LVRRRKKEM
+736 LVRKRKKEM

>member
-17 MGMTPSAAFAAA
+17 MGMAPSAAFAAA
-29 DTAAAQTEAE
+29 DTVAAQAEAE
-39 GELAADEGT
+39 GELAAEEGT
-48 DAPAEDPAASETPA
+48 DAPAEDPGATETPA
-62 ETPETPAEEPAETP
+62 ETPETPAEEPTETP
-76 VETPETPTEE
+76 VETPDGTPSE
-86 PAETPA
+86 ETPA
-92 ETPETTEADPTE
+92 ETPETQSADPTE

-126 EEAFAKVP
+126 KEAFAAVP
-134 DSTTE
+134 DSTAE

-148 SSEIELGKTIDVP
+148 SSEIELGETIDVP
-161 ANKNIMLVATAED
+161 ANKNIMLVATAENI
-174 VKIKRAADFAG
+174 KIKRAAGFAG

-201 VNDKDGKI
+201 VNDKDGNAI

-217 GTGDGTTAVIAPMV
+217 GTGDGTTAVTAPMV
-231 DVQSGIFGISDGVT
+231 DVQSGTFGISDGTT

-265 GAAFYLLGGTVTGN
+265 GAAFYLLGGTVKGN

-288 SASGANVYLQ
+288 AASGAAVYLQ
-298 GGTVTGNT
+298 GGTITGNT

-334 GAASNLVLAGEGKIN
+334 DAASNLVLAGEGKIN

-382 TLADVLSQLTYEG
+382 TLAEVLPQFTYEG
-395 QTFTIGKDGTLV
+395 QTFTIGEDGKLV
-407 NPAEPTPTP
+407 DPTVTVTPTP
-416 TKKPEPTPTKKP
+416 S
-428 EATATPTPTEKPEAK
+428 EKPEAK
-443 AAIKIE
+443 AKITPKSCKWVGYDKIE
-449 SGKWTSHS
+449 IEFYSN
-457 SYEIKFHTNINGLYQ
+457 IKGRYQ
-472 VDWVKKGENAPEIT
+472 VTWVPKGSSKPENTTFGGQLINADKLTKYT
-486 VSGQKIKADQST
+486 VEGLSDEA
-498 TVTVTDLPDYDV
+498 V
-510 DIYVTVISEK
+510 DIYVIFMSEK
-520 DSKNYKSV
+520 NPDNKTLARFEPNYE
-528 KVDNS
+528 
-533 AQKRPEAPVTPTPI
+533 KRPSKPEEPKPE

-625 TETTYDIYVF
+625 AVTTYDIYVF

-648 QSGIIESVRYQ
+648 QSGIIESVKYQ
-659 FKAAPLAQTSVTP
+659 FKAAPLTQTSVTP
-672 GVTGSDGTSGG
+672 GVTGSDGTYGG
-683 DGTTEESSDLTPTT
+683 NGTAEGTSDLTPTT

-722 LALAAASILAGGYV
+722 MALAAASILAGGYV

>member
-17 MGMTPSAAFAAA
+17 MGMAPSAAFAAA
-29 DTAAAQTEAE
+29 DTAAAQAEAE
-39 GELAADEGT
+39 GELAAEEGT
-48 DAPAEDPAASETPA
+48 DAPAEDPGASETPA
-62 ETPETPAEEPAETP
+62 EAPETQ
-76 VETPETPTEE
+76 
-86 PAETPA
+86 
-92 ETPETTEADPTE
+92 EADPTE
-104 VPAAEEAGSGTI
+104 VPAAEETGSGTI

-126 EEAFAKVP
+126 KEAFVAVP
-134 DSTTE
+134 DSTAE

-148 SSEIELGKTIDVP
+148 SSEIELGETIAVP
-161 ANKNIMLVATAED
+161 ANKNIILVATAED
-174 VKIKRAADFAG
+174 VKIKRAAGFAG
-185 SLFSVSGGTFQ
+185 SLFSVSGGIFQ

-201 VNDKDGKI
+201 VNDKDGNAI

-217 GTGDGTTAVIAPMV
+217 ATGDGTTAVTAPTV
-231 DVQSGIFGISDGVT
+231 DVQSGTFGISDGVI

-250 NTSTDV
+250 NTSTEV

-288 SASGANVYLQ
+288 AVSGANVYLQ
-298 GGTVTGNT
+298 GGTVKGNT
-306 ATLGGGIYSESAV
+306 AALGGGIYSEGAV

-334 GAASNLVLAGEGKIN
+334 DAASNLVLAGEGKIN

-382 TLADVLSQLTYEG
+382 TLAEVLPQLTYEG
-395 QTFTIGKDGTLV
+395 QTFTIGEDGTLV
-407 NPAEPTPTP
+407 DPTVTVAPTPS
-416 TKKPEPTPTKKP
+416 
-428 EATATPTPTEKPEAK
+428 EKPEAK
-443 AAIKIE
+443 AKITPKSCKWVGYDKIE
-449 SGKWTSHS
+449 IEFYSN
-457 SYEIKFHTNINGLYQ
+457 IKGRYQ
-472 VDWVKKGENAPEIT
+472 VTWVPKGSSKPENVTFGGQLINADKLTKYT
-486 VSGQKIKADQST
+486 VEGLSDEA
-498 TVTVTDLPDYDV
+498 V
-510 DIYVTVISEK
+510 DIYVIFMSEK
-520 DSKNYKSV
+520 NPDNKTLARFEPNYE
-528 KVDNS
+528 
-533 AQKRPEAPVTPTPI
+533 KRPSKPEEPKPE

-575 RAIGAGTDNADP
+575 RAIGAGTDNTDP

-625 TETTYDIYVF
+625 SETTYDIYVF

-648 QSGIIESVRYQ
+648 QSGIIESVKYQ

-672 GVTGSDGTSGG
+672 GVTGSGGTYGG
-683 DGTTEESSDLTPTT
+683 DGTTEGTSDLTPTT

-722 LALAAASILAGGYV
+722 MALAAASILAGGYV

>member
-17 MGMTPSAAFAAA
+17 MGMAPSAAFAAA
-29 DTAAAQTEAE
+29 DTAAAQAEAE
-39 GELAADEGT
+39 GELAAEEGT
-48 DAPAEDPAASETPA
+48 EEPAEDPAASETPA
-62 ETPETPAEEPAETP
+62 ENPETPAETP
-76 VETPETPTEE
+76 VETPDET

-92 ETPETTEADPTE
+92 EAPETQEADPTE
-104 VPAAEEAGSGTI
+104 VPAAEETGSGTI

-126 EEAFAKVP
+126 KEAFAAVP
-134 DSTTE
+134 DSTAE

-148 SSEIELGKTIDVP
+148 SSEIELGETIAVP

-174 VKIKRAADFAG
+174 VKIKRAAGFAG
-185 SLFSVSGGTFQ
+185 SLFSVSGGIFQ

-201 VNDKDGKI
+201 VNDKDGNAI

-217 GTGDGTTAVIAPMV
+217 ATGDGTTAVTAPMV
-231 DVQSGIFGISDGVT
+231 DVQSGTFGISDGVT

-250 NTSTDV
+250 NTSTEV

-288 SASGANVYLQ
+288 AASGANVYLQ
-298 GGTVTGNT
+298 GGTVTGNI
-306 ATLGGGIYSESAV
+306 AALGGGIYSEGAV

-334 GAASNLVLAGEGKIN
+334 DATSNLVLAGEGKIN

-382 TLADVLSQLTYEG
+382 TLAEVLPQLTYEG
-395 QTFTIGKDGTLV
+395 QTFTIGEDGKLV
-407 NPAEPTPTP
+407 DPTVTVTPTP
-416 TKKPEPTPTKKP
+416 S
-428 EATATPTPTEKPEAK
+428 EKPEAK

-472 VDWVKKGENAPEIT
+472 VDWVKKGEKAPEIT
-486 VSGQKIKADQST
+486 VSGQKIKADKST

-533 AQKRPEAPVTPTPI
+533 AQKRPEAPVTPTPV

-575 RAIGAGTDNADP
+575 RAIGAGTDNTDP

-625 TETTYDIYVF
+625 AETTYDIYVF

-648 QSGIIESVRYQ
+648 QSGIIESVKYQ

-672 GVTGSDGTSGG
+672 GVTGSGGTYGG
-683 DGTTEESSDLTPTT
+683 DGTAEGTSDLTPTT

>member
-17 MGMTPSAAFAAA
+17 MGMAPSAAFAAA
-29 DTAAAQTEAE
+29 DTVAAQAEAE
-39 GELAADEGT
+39 GELAAEEGT
-48 DAPAEDPAASETPA
+48 DAPAEDPGATETPA
-62 ETPETPAEEPAETP
+62 ETPETPAEEPTETP
-76 VETPETPTEE
+76 VETPDGTPSE
-86 PAETPA
+86 ETPA
-92 ETPETTEADPTE
+92 ETPETPEADPTE
-104 VPAAEEAGSGTI
+104 VPAAEETGSKKI
-116 VIGET
+116 MIGDTE
-121 AYATL
+121 YATL
-126 EEAFAKVP
+126 KEAFAAVP
-134 DSTTE
+134 DSTAE

-148 SSEIELGKTIDVP
+148 SSEIELGETIDVP
-161 ANKNIMLVATAED
+161 TNKNIMLVAAAENI
-174 VKIKRAADFAG
+174 KIKRAAGFAG
-185 SLFSVSGGTFQ
+185 SLFTVSGGTFQ

-201 VNDKDGKI
+201 LTDTDGNAT
-209 GTGSITVD
+209 GTGSVTVD
-217 GTGDGTTAVIAPMV
+217 GTGDGTTAVTAPMV
-231 DVQSGIFGISDGVT
+231 DVQSGTFGISDGTT

-288 SASGANVYLQ
+288 AASGAAVYLQ
-298 GGTVTGNT
+298 GGTITGNT

-334 GAASNLVLAGEGKIN
+334 DAVSNLVLAGEDAKIN
-349 VTGATTGSTIGVQVK
+349 VTGAMTGSTISVQVK
-364 DAKAGVSVVGLAE
+364 DAKAGTQVVTMDAS
-377 GVTDV
+377 VTDV
-382 TLADVLSQLTYEG
+382 TLTDVLPQLTYEG
-395 QTFTIGKDGTLV
+395 QTFTIGEDGALV
-407 NPAEPTPTP
+407 DPTVTVTPTP
-416 TKKPEPTPTKKP
+416 S
-428 EATATPTPTEKPEAK
+428 EKPEAK
-443 AAIKIE
+443 AKITPKSCKWVGYDKIE
-449 SGKWTSHS
+449 IEFYSN
-457 SYEIKFHTNINGLYQ
+457 IKGRYQ
-472 VDWVKKGENAPEIT
+472 VTWVPKGSSKPENVTFGGQLINADKLTKYT
-486 VSGQKIKADQST
+486 VEG
-498 TVTVTDLPDYDV
+498 LPDEAV
-510 DIYVTVISEK
+510 DIYVIFMSEK
-520 DSKNYKSV
+520 DPNNNQTLARFEPNYE
-528 KVDNS
+528 
-533 AQKRPEAPVTPTPI
+533 KRPEAPVTPTPI

-625 TETTYDIYVF
+625 AETTYDIYVF

-672 GVTGSDGTSGG
+672 GVTGSGGTYGG

-697 YADGTSGSAS
+697 YANGTSGSAS

>member
-17 MGMTPSAAFAAA
+17 MGMAPSAAFAAA
-29 DTAAAQTEAE
+29 DTAAAQAEAE
-39 GELAADEGT
+39 GELAAEEGT

-62 ETPETPAEEPAETP
+62 ENPETPAETP
-76 VETPETPTEE
+76 VETPDET

-92 ETPETTEADPTE
+92 EAPETQEADPTE
-104 VPAAEEAGSGTI
+104 VPAAEETGSGTI

-126 EEAFAKVP
+126 KEAFAAVP
-134 DSTTE
+134 DSTAE

-148 SSEIELGKTIDVP
+148 SSEIELGETIDVP

-174 VKIKRAADFAG
+174 VKIKRAAGFAG
-185 SLFSVSGGTFQ
+185 SLFSVSGGIFQ

-201 VNDKDGKI
+201 VNDKDGNAI

-217 GTGDGTTAVIAPMV
+217 ATGDGTTAVTAPMV
-231 DVQSGIFGISDGVT
+231 DVQSGTFGISDGVT

-250 NTSTDV
+250 NTSTEV

-288 SASGANVYLQ
+288 AASGANVYLQ
-298 GGTVTGNT
+298 GGTVTGNI
-306 ATLGGGIYSESAV
+306 AALGGGIYSEGAV

-334 GAASNLVLAGEGKIN
+334 DAASNLVLAGEGKIN

-382 TLADVLSQLTYEG
+382 TLAEVLPQLTYEG
-395 QTFTIGKDGTLV
+395 QTFTIGEDGKLV
-407 NPAEPTPTP
+407 DPTVTVAPTPS
-416 TKKPEPTPTKKP
+416 
-428 EATATPTPTEKPEAK
+428 EKPEAK

-472 VDWVKKGENAPEIT
+472 VDWVKKGEKAPEIT
-486 VSGQKIKADQST
+486 VSGQKIKADKST

-533 AQKRPEAPVTPTPI
+533 AQKRPEAPVTPTPV

-625 TETTYDIYVF
+625 AETTYDIYVF

-648 QSGIIESVRYQ
+648 QSGIIESVKYQ

-672 GVTGSDGTSGG
+672 GVTGSGGTYGG
-683 DGTTEESSDLTPTT
+683 DGTAEGTSDLTPTT

-722 LALAAASILAGGYV
+722 MALAAASILAGGYV

>member
-17 MGMTPSAAFAAA
+17 MGMAPSAAFAAA
-29 DTAAAQTEAE
+29 DTVAAQAEAE
-39 GELAADEGT
+39 GELAAEEGT

-76 VETPETPTEE
+76 VETPDET

-92 ETPETTEADPTE
+92 ENPETQEADPTE
-104 VPAAEEAGSGTI
+104 VPAAEETGSKKI
-116 VIGET
+116 MIGDAE
-121 AYATL
+121 YATL
-126 EEAFAKVP
+126 KEAFAAVP

-148 SSEIELGKTIDVP
+148 SSEIELGETIDVP
-161 ANKNIMLVATAED
+161 DKKNIILVATAED
-174 VKIKRAADFAG
+174 IKIKRAAGFVG

-201 VNDKDGKI
+201 VNDKDGNAI

-217 GTGDGTTAVIAPMV
+217 GTGDGTTAVTAPMV
-231 DVQSGIFGISDGVT
+231 DVQSGTFGISDGVT

-250 NTSTDV
+250 NTSTEV

-306 ATLGGGIYSESAV
+306 AALGGGIYSEGAV

-334 GAASNLVLAGEGKIN
+334 DAASNLVLAGEGKIN

-382 TLADVLSQLTYEG
+382 TLAEVLPQLTYEG
-395 QTFTIGKDGTLV
+395 QTFTIGEDGKLV
-407 NPAEPTPTP
+407 DSTVTVTPTP
-416 TKKPEPTPTKKP
+416 S
-428 EATATPTPTEKPEAK
+428 EKPEAK

-472 VDWVKKGENAPEIT
+472 VDWVKKGEKAPEIT
-486 VSGQKIKADQST
+486 VSGQKIKADKST

-533 AQKRPEAPVTPTPI
+533 AQKRPEAPVTPTPV

-575 RAIGAGTDNADP
+575 RAIGAGTDNVDP

-625 TETTYDIYVF
+625 AVTTYDIYVF

-648 QSGIIESVRYQ
+648 QSGIIESVKYQ

-672 GVTGSDGTSGG
+672 GVTGSDGTYGG
-683 DGTTEESSDLTPTT
+683 NGTAEGTSDLTPTT

>member
-17 MGMTPSAAFAAA
+17 MGMAPSAAFAA
-29 DTAAAQTEAE
+29 DTVAAQAEAE
-39 GELAADEGT
+39 GELAAEEGT
-48 DAPAEDPAASETPA
+48 DAPAEDPAASETPT

-76 VETPETPTEE
+76 DETPSE
-86 PAETPA
+86 ETPA
-92 ETPETTEADPTE
+92 ETPETPSADPTE

-126 EEAFAKVP
+126 KEAFAAVP
-134 DSTTE
+134 DSTAE

-148 SSEIELGKTIDVP
+148 SSEIELGETIDVP

-174 VKIKRAADFAG
+174 IKIKRAAGFAG

-201 VNDKDGKI
+201 VNDKDGNAI

-217 GTGDGTTAVIAPMV
+217 GTGDGTTAVTAPMV
-231 DVQSGIFGISDGVT
+231 DVQSGTFGISDGVT

-250 NTSTDV
+250 NTSTEV

-288 SASGANVYLQ
+288 AASGANVYLQ

-306 ATLGGGIYSESAV
+306 AALGGGIYSEGAV

-334 GAASNLVLAGEGKIN
+334 DAASNLVLAGEGKIN

-382 TLADVLSQLTYEG
+382 TLAEVLPQLTYEG
-395 QTFTIGKDGTLV
+395 QTFTIGEDGKLV
-407 NPAEPTPTP
+407 DSTVTVTPTP
-416 TKKPEPTPTKKP
+416 S
-428 EATATPTPTEKPEAK
+428 EKPEAK

-472 VDWVKKGENAPEIT
+472 VDWVKKGEKAPEIT
-486 VSGQKIKADQST
+486 VSGQKIKADKST

-533 AQKRPEAPVTPTPI
+533 AQKRPEAPVTPTPV

-625 TETTYDIYVF
+625 AVTTYDIYVF

-648 QSGIIESVRYQ
+648 QSGIIESVKYQ

-672 GVTGSDGTSGG
+672 GVTGSDGTYGG
-683 DGTTEESSDLTPTT
+683 NGTAEGTSDLTPTT

-722 LALAAASILAGGYV
+722 MALAAASILAGGYV

>member
-17 MGMTPSAAFAAA
+17 MGMTPAAAFAAA
-29 DTAAAQTEAE
+29 DTVAAQAEAE
-39 GELAADEGT
+39 GELAAEEGT
-48 DAPAEDPAASETPA
+48 DTPAEDPAASETPA

-76 VETPETPTEE
+76 DETPSE
-86 PAETPA
+86 ETPA
-92 ETPETTEADPTE
+92 ETPETQSADPTE

-126 EEAFAKVP
+126 KEAFAAVP
-134 DSTTE
+134 DSTAE

-148 SSEIELGKTIDVP
+148 SSEIELGETIDVP
-161 ANKNIMLVATAED
+161 ANKNIMLVATAENI
-174 VKIKRAADFAG
+174 KIKRAAGFAG

-201 VNDKDGKI
+201 VNDKDGNAI

-217 GTGDGTTAVIAPMV
+217 GTGDGTTAVTAPMV
-231 DVQSGIFGISDGVT
+231 DVQSGTFGISDGVT
-245 LSGNA
+245 LSGNV
-250 NTSTDV
+250 NTSTEV

-288 SASGANVYLQ
+288 AASGANVYLQ

-306 ATLGGGIYSESAV
+306 AAIGGGIYSESAV

-334 GAASNLVLAGEGKIN
+334 DAVSNLVLAGEGKIN

-364 DAKAGVSVVGLAE
+364 DAKAGVSVVELAE

-382 TLADVLSQLTYEG
+382 TLAEVLPQLTYEG
-395 QTFTIGKDGTLV
+395 QTFTIGEDGKLV
-407 NPAEPTPTP
+407 DPTVTVAPTPS
-416 TKKPEPTPTKKP
+416 
-428 EATATPTPTEKPEAK
+428 EKPEAK

-472 VDWVKKGENAPEIT
+472 VDWVKKGEKAPEIT
-486 VSGQKIKADQST
+486 VSGQKIKADKST

-533 AQKRPEAPVTPTPI
+533 AQKRPEAPVTPTPV

-575 RAIGAGTDNADP
+575 RAIGAGTDNTDP

-601 SANPSSKDMHTTW
+601 SANPSAKDMHTTW

-672 GVTGSDGTSGG
+672 GVTGSNGTYGG
-683 DGTTEESSDLTPTT
+683 DGTTEGTSDLTPTT

-722 LALAAASILAGGYV
+722 MALAAASILAGGYV

>member
-17 MGMTPSAAFAAA
+17 MGMAPSAAFAAA
-29 DTAAAQTEAE
+29 DTVAAQAEAE
-39 GELAADEGT
+39 GELAAEEGT

-76 VETPETPTEE
+76 VETPDET

-92 ETPETTEADPTE
+92 ENPETQEADPTE
-104 VPAAEEAGSGTI
+104 VPAAEETGSKKI
-116 VIGET
+116 MIGDAE
-121 AYATL
+121 YATL
-126 EEAFAKVP
+126 KEAFAAVP
-134 DSTTE
+134 DSTAE

-148 SSEIELGKTIDVP
+148 SSEIELGETIDVP

-174 VKIKRAADFAG
+174 IKIKRAAGFAG

-201 VNDKDGKI
+201 VNDKDGNAI

-217 GTGDGTTAVIAPMV
+217 GTGDGTTAVTAPMV
-231 DVQSGIFGISDGVT
+231 DVQSGTFGISDGVT

-250 NTSTDV
+250 NTSTEV

-288 SASGANVYLQ
+288 AASGANVYLQ

-306 ATLGGGIYSESAV
+306 AALGGGIYSEGAV

-334 GAASNLVLAGEGKIN
+334 DAASNLVLAGEGKIN

-382 TLADVLSQLTYEG
+382 TLAEVLPQLTYEG
-395 QTFTIGKDGTLV
+395 QTFTIGEDGKLV
-407 NPAEPTPTP
+407 DSTVTVTPTP
-416 TKKPEPTPTKKP
+416 S
-428 EATATPTPTEKPEAK
+428 EKPEAK

-472 VDWVKKGENAPEIT
+472 VDWVKKGEKAPEIT
-486 VSGQKIKADQST
+486 VSGQKIKADKST

-533 AQKRPEAPVTPTPI
+533 AQKRPEAPVTPTPV

-575 RAIGAGTDNADP
+575 RAIGAGTDNVDP

-625 TETTYDIYVF
+625 AVTTYDIYVF

-648 QSGIIESVRYQ
+648 QSGIIESVKYQ

-672 GVTGSDGTSGG
+672 GVTGSDGTYGG
-683 DGTTEESSDLTPTT
+683 NGTAEGTSDLTPTT

-722 LALAAASILAGGYV
+722 MALAAASILAGGYV

>member
-17 MGMTPSAAFAAA
+17 MGMAPSAAFAAA

-39 GELAADEGT
+39 GELAAEEGT
-48 DAPAEDPAASETPA
+48 EEPAEDPAASETPA
-62 ETPETPAEEPAETP
+62 ENPETPAETP
-76 VETPETPTEE
+76 VETPDET

-92 ETPETTEADPTE
+92 EAPETQEADPTE
-104 VPAAEEAGSGTI
+104 VPAAEETGSGTI

-126 EEAFAKVP
+126 KEAFAAVP
-134 DSTTE
+134 DSTAE

-148 SSEIELGKTIDVP
+148 SSEIELGETIDVP
-161 ANKNIMLVATAED
+161 ANKNIMLVATAENI
-174 VKIKRAADFAG
+174 KIKRAAGFAG

-201 VNDKDGKI
+201 VNDKDGNAI

-217 GTGDGTTAVIAPMV
+217 GTGDGTTAVTAPMV
-231 DVQSGIFGISDGVT
+231 DVQSGTFGISDGVT

-250 NTSTDV
+250 NTSTEV

-288 SASGANVYLQ
+288 AASGANVYLQ
-298 GGTVTGNT
+298 GGTVTGNI
-306 ATLGGGIYSESAV
+306 AALGGGIYSEGAV

-334 GAASNLVLAGEGKIN
+334 DAASNLVLAGEGKIN

-382 TLADVLSQLTYEG
+382 TLAEVLPQLTYEG
-395 QTFTIGKDGTLV
+395 QTFTIGEDGTLV
-407 NPAEPTPTP
+407 DPTVTITPTP
-416 TKKPEPTPTKKP
+416 S
-428 EATATPTPTEKPEAK
+428 EKPEAK

-472 VDWVKKGENAPEIT
+472 VDWVKKGEKAPEIT
-486 VSGQKIKADQST
+486 VSGQKIKADKST

-533 AQKRPEAPVTPTPI
+533 AQKRPEAPVTPTPV

-625 TETTYDIYVF
+625 AETTYDIYVF

-648 QSGIIESVRYQ
+648 QSGIIESVKYQ

-672 GVTGSDGTSGG
+672 GVTGSNGTYGG
-683 DGTTEESSDLTPTT
+683 DGTTEGTSDLTPTT

-722 LALAAASILAGGYV
+722 MALAAASILAGGYV

>member
-17 MGMTPSAAFAAA
+17 MGMAPSAAFAAA
-29 DTAAAQTEAE
+29 DTVAAQAEAE
-39 GELAADEGT
+39 GELAAEEGT

-76 VETPETPTEE
+76 VETPDET

-92 ETPETTEADPTE
+92 ENPETQEADPTE
-104 VPAAEEAGSGTI
+104 VPAAEETGSKKI
-116 VIGET
+116 MIGDAE
-121 AYATL
+121 YATL
-126 EEAFAKVP
+126 KEAFAAVP

-148 SSEIELGKTIDVP
+148 SSEIELGETIDVP
-161 ANKNIMLVATAED
+161 DKKNIILVATAED
-174 VKIKRAADFAG
+174 IKIKRAAGFVG

-201 VNDKDGKI
+201 VNDKDGNAI

-217 GTGDGTTAVIAPMV
+217 GTGDGTTAVTAPMV
-231 DVQSGIFGISDGVT
+231 DVQSGTFGISDGVT

-250 NTSTDV
+250 NTSTEV
-256 NGGAVNVAS
+256 NGGAINVAS

-306 ATLGGGIYSESAV
+306 AALGGGIYSEGAV

-334 GAASNLVLAGEGKIN
+334 DAASNLVLAGEGKIN

-382 TLADVLSQLTYEG
+382 TLAEVLPQLTYEG
-395 QTFTIGKDGTLV
+395 QTFTIGEDGKLV
-407 NPAEPTPTP
+407 DSTVTVTPTP
-416 TKKPEPTPTKKP
+416 S
-428 EATATPTPTEKPEAK
+428 EKPEAK

-472 VDWVKKGENAPEIT
+472 VDWVKKGEKAPEII
-486 VSGQKIKADQST
+486 VSGQKIKADKST

-533 AQKRPEAPVTPTPI
+533 AQKRPEAPVTPTPV

-625 TETTYDIYVF
+625 AETTYDIYVF

-648 QSGIIESVRYQ
+648 QSGIIESVKYQ

-672 GVTGSDGTSGG
+672 GVTGSDGTYGG
-683 DGTTEESSDLTPTT
+683 NGTAEGTSDLTPTT

-722 LALAAASILAGGYV
+722 MALAAASILAGGYV

>member
-17 MGMTPSAAFAAA
+17 MGMAPSAAFAAA
-29 DTAAAQTEAE
+29 DTVAAQAEAE
-39 GELAADEGT
+39 GELAAEEGT
-48 DAPAEDPAASETPA
+48 DTPAEDPAASETPA

-76 VETPETPTEE
+76 DETPSEETPETQS
-86 PAETPA
+86 
-92 ETPETTEADPTE
+92 ADPTE

-126 EEAFAKVP
+126 KEAFAAVP
-134 DSTTE
+134 DSTAE

-148 SSEIELGKTIDVP
+148 SSEIELGETIDVP

-174 VKIKRAADFAG
+174 IKIKRAAGFAG

-201 VNDKDGKI
+201 VNDKDGNAI

-217 GTGDGTTAVIAPMV
+217 GTGDGTTAVTAPMV
-231 DVQSGIFGISDGVT
+231 DVQSGTFGISDGVT
-245 LSGNA
+245 LSGNV
-250 NTSTDV
+250 NTSTEV

-288 SASGANVYLQ
+288 AVSGANVYLQ

-306 ATLGGGIYSESAV
+306 AALGGGIYSEGAV

-334 GAASNLVLAGEGKIN
+334 DAASNLVLAGEGKIN
-349 VTGATTGSTIGVQVK
+349 VTGATTGSIIGVQVK

-382 TLADVLSQLTYEG
+382 TLAEVLPQLTYEG
-395 QTFTIGKDGTLV
+395 QTFTIGEDGKLV
-407 NPAEPTPTP
+407 DPTVTVAPTPS
-416 TKKPEPTPTKKP
+416 
-428 EATATPTPTEKPEAK
+428 EKPEAK
-443 AAIKIE
+443 AKITPKSCKWVGYDKIE
-449 SGKWTSHS
+449 IEFYSN
-457 SYEIKFHTNINGLYQ
+457 IKGRYQ
-472 VDWVKKGENAPEIT
+472 VTWVPKGSSKPENTTFGGQLINADKLTKYT
-486 VSGQKIKADQST
+486 VEGLSDEA
-498 TVTVTDLPDYDV
+498 V
-510 DIYVTVISEK
+510 DIYVIFMSEK
-520 DSKNYKSV
+520 NPDNKTLARFEPNYE
-528 KVDNS
+528 
-533 AQKRPEAPVTPTPI
+533 KRPSKPEEPKPE

-625 TETTYDIYVF
+625 AVTTYDIYVF

-648 QSGIIESVRYQ
+648 QSGIIESVKYQ

-672 GVTGSDGTSGG
+672 GVTGSDGTYGG
-683 DGTTEESSDLTPTT
+683 NGTTEGTSDLTPTT

>member
-17 MGMTPSAAFAAA
+17 MGMAPSAAFAAA
-29 DTAAAQTEAE
+29 DTVAAQAEAE
-39 GELAADEGT
+39 GELAAEEGT

-76 VETPETPTEE
+76 VETPDET

-92 ETPETTEADPTE
+92 ENPETQEADPTE
-104 VPAAEEAGSGTI
+104 VPAAEETGSKKI
-116 VIGET
+116 MIGDAE
-121 AYATL
+121 YATL
-126 EEAFAKVP
+126 KEAFAAVP

-148 SSEIELGKTIDVP
+148 SSEIELGETIDVP
-161 ANKNIMLVATAED
+161 DKKNIILVATAED
-174 VKIKRAADFAG
+174 IKIKRAAGFVG

-201 VNDKDGKI
+201 VNDKDGNAI

-217 GTGDGTTAVIAPMV
+217 GTGDGTTAVTAPMV
-231 DVQSGIFGISDGVT
+231 DVQSGTFGISDGVT

-250 NTSTDV
+250 NTSTEV

-306 ATLGGGIYSESAV
+306 AALGGGIYSEGAV

-334 GAASNLVLAGEGKIN
+334 DAASNLVLAGEGKIN

-382 TLADVLSQLTYEG
+382 TLAEVLPQLTYEG
-395 QTFTIGKDGTLV
+395 QTFTIGEDGKLV
-407 NPAEPTPTP
+407 DSTVTVTPTP
-416 TKKPEPTPTKKP
+416 S
-428 EATATPTPTEKPEAK
+428 EKPEAK

-472 VDWVKKGENAPEIT
+472 VDWVKKGEKAPEII
-486 VSGQKIKADQST
+486 VSGQKIKADKST

-533 AQKRPEAPVTPTPI
+533 AQKRPEAPVTPTPV

-625 TETTYDIYVF
+625 AETTYDIYVF

-648 QSGIIESVRYQ
+648 QSGIIESVKYQ

-672 GVTGSDGTSGG
+672 GVTGSDGTYGG
-683 DGTTEESSDLTPTT
+683 NGTAEGTSDLTPTT

-722 LALAAASILAGGYV
+722 MALAAASILAGGYV

>member
-17 MGMTPSAAFAAA
+17 MGMAPSAAFAAA
-29 DTAAAQTEAE
+29 DTVAAQAEAE
-39 GELAADEGT
+39 GELAAEEGT

-62 ETPETPAEEPAETP
+62 ETPDETPSE
-76 VETPETPTEE
+76 
-86 PAETPA
+86 ETPA
-92 ETPETTEADPTE
+92 ETPETQSADPTE

-126 EEAFAKVP
+126 KEAFAAVP
-134 DSTTE
+134 DSTAE

-148 SSEIELGKTIDVP
+148 SSEIELGETIDVP

-174 VKIKRAADFAG
+174 IKIKRAAGFAG

-201 VNDKDGKI
+201 VNDKDGNAI

-217 GTGDGTTAVIAPMV
+217 GTGDGTTAVTAPMV
-231 DVQSGIFGISDGVT
+231 DVQSGTFGISDGVT

-250 NTSTDV
+250 NTSTEV
-256 NGGAVNVAS
+256 NGGAVN
-265 GAAFYLLGGTVTGN
+265 
-279 TAAQGGAVN
+279 AV
-288 SASGANVYLQ
+288 SGANVYLQ

-306 ATLGGGIYSESAV
+306 AALGGGIYSESAV

-334 GAASNLVLAGEGKIN
+334 DAVSNLVLAGEGKIN

-382 TLADVLSQLTYEG
+382 TLAEVLPQLTYEG
-395 QTFTIGKDGTLV
+395 QTFTIGEDGKLV
-407 NPAEPTPTP
+407 DPTVTVAPTPS
-416 TKKPEPTPTKKP
+416 
-428 EATATPTPTEKPEAK
+428 EKPEAK

-449 SGKWTSHS
+449 SGKWTSHNT
-457 SYEIKFHTNINGLYQ
+457 YEIKFHTNINGLYQ
-472 VDWVKKGENAPEIT
+472 VDWVKKGEKAPEIT
-486 VSGQKIKADQST
+486 VSGQKIKADKST

-533 AQKRPEAPVTPTPI
+533 AQKRPEAPVTPTPV

-625 TETTYDIYVF
+625 AETTYDIYVF

-648 QSGIIESVRYQ
+648 QSGIIESVKYQ

-672 GVTGSDGTSGG
+672 GVTGSDGTYGG
-683 DGTTEESSDLTPTT
+683 DGTTEGTSDLTPTT

-722 LALAAASILAGGYV
+722 MALAAASILAGGYV
-736 LVRRRKKEM
+736 LVRKRKKEM

>member
-17 MGMTPSAAFAAA
+17 MGMAPSAAFAAA
-29 DTAAAQTEAE
+29 DTAAAQAEAE
-39 GELAADEGT
+39 GELAAEEGT
-48 DAPAEDPAASETPA
+48 EEPAEDPAASETPA
-62 ETPETPAEEPAETP
+62 ENPETPAETP
-76 VETPETPTEE
+76 VETPDET

-92 ETPETTEADPTE
+92 EAPETQEADPTE
-104 VPAAEEAGSGTI
+104 VPAAEETGSKKI
-116 VIGET
+116 MIGDAE
-121 AYATL
+121 YATL
-126 EEAFAKVP
+126 KEAFAAVP
-134 DSTTE
+134 DSTAE

-148 SSEIELGKTIDVP
+148 NSEIELGETIDVP
-161 ANKNIMLVATAED
+161 ANKNIILVATAED
-174 VKIKRAADFAG
+174 VKIKRAAGFAG
-185 SLFSVSGGTFQ
+185 SLFTVSGGTFQ

-201 VNDKDGKI
+201 VNDKDGNAI

-217 GTGDGTTAVIAPMV
+217 ATGDGTTAVTAPMV
-231 DVQSGIFGISDGVT
+231 DVQSGTFGISDGVT

-250 NTSTDV
+250 NTSTEV

-288 SASGANVYLQ
+288 AASGANVYLQ
-298 GGTVTGNT
+298 GGTVTGNI
-306 ATLGGGIYSESAV
+306 AALGGGIYSEGAV

-334 GAASNLVLAGEGKIN
+334 DAASNLVLAGEGKIN
-349 VTGATTGSTIGVQVK
+349 VTGATIGSTIGVQVK

-382 TLADVLSQLTYEG
+382 TLADVLPQLTYEG
-395 QTFTIGKDGTLV
+395 QTFTIGEDGTLV
-407 NPAEPTPTP
+407 DPTVTITPTP
-416 TKKPEPTPTKKP
+416 S
-428 EATATPTPTEKPEAK
+428 EKPEAK

-472 VDWVKKGENAPEIT
+472 VDWVKKGEKAPEIT
-486 VSGQKIKADQST
+486 VSGQKIKADKST
-498 TVTVTDLPDYDV
+498 TVTVTDLPDFDV

-533 AQKRPEAPVTPTPI
+533 AQKRPEAPVTPTPV

-575 RAIGAGTDNADP
+575 RAIGAGTDNTDP

-625 TETTYDIYVF
+625 AETTYDIYVF

-648 QSGIIESVRYQ
+648 QSGIIESVKYQ

-672 GVTGSDGTSGG
+672 GVTGSNGTYGG
-683 DGTTEESSDLTPTT
+683 DGTTEGTSDLTPTT

-722 LALAAASILAGGYV
+722 MALAAASILAGGYV